1 MAIRW
6 KGMTADEYLAK
17 REIDRINR
25 QIRQAAAV
33 FGTESGLYKHYL
45 TLIAPG
51 SQISFGH
58 DMVREN
64 AQGIIQLSVSRKSI
78 VQMTQYSQYKK
89 RLEMLGKVPTVQA
102 TREQYIKSYEERTG
116 KKVKSRSDRQ
126 KAIQSVHEEL
136 RGLFY
141 DVNALLEQYYALE
154 KKTGGRFVNHTKL
167 KQLSKGHRSG
177 IATLKKM
184 KETLEKTI
192 SGEDAEIVKNVIEGY

>member
-6 KGMTADEYLAK
+6 KGMTADQLLIK

-45 TLIAPG
+45 TVIAPN

-78 VQMTQYSQYKK
+78 VQMQMYTQYGK
-89 RLEMLGKVPTVQA
+89 RLQQLGKIPTVQA
-102 TREQYIKSYEERTG
+102 TRQQYVKSYEERTG
-116 KKVKSRSDRQ
+116 KKVKGRSERE

-141 DVNALLEQYYALE
+141 DVSSLLEEYYKLE
-154 KKTGGRFVNHTKL
+154 KKEGGRFINHDKL
-167 KQLSKGHRSG
+167 KKLTKGHKSG
-177 IATLKKM
+177 IKTLQKM
-184 KETLEKTI
+184 KDILEKTI
-192 SGEDAEIVKNVIEGY
+192 SGEDREIVKNVIEGY

>member
-6 KGMTADEYLAK
+6 KGMTADEYLVK

-25 QIRQAAAV
+25 QIKQAAAV

-78 VQMTQYSQYKK
+78 VQMNQYSQYKK

-154 KKTGGRFVNHTKL
+154 KKTGGRFVNHTQL
-167 KQLSKGHRSG
+167 KKMSKGHRSG

-184 KETLEKTI
+184 KEMLEKTI

>member
-6 KGMTADEYLAK
+6 KGMTAEQLLIK

-45 TLIAPG
+45 TVIAPN
-51 SQISFGH
+51 SQISFGY

-78 VQMTQYSQYKK
+78 VQMQQFTQYNK
-89 RLEMLGKVPTVQA
+89 RLQQLGRIPTVQA
-102 TREQYIKSYEERTG
+102 TRQQYIKSYEERTG
-116 KKVKSRSDRQ
+116 KKVKSRSDRE

-141 DVNALLEQYYALE
+141 DVSDLLQEYYKLE
-154 KKTGGRFVNHTKL
+154 KKEGGRFVNHDQL
-167 KQLSKGHRSG
+167 KGLSKGYRSG
-177 IATLKKM
+177 IKTLQKM
-184 KETLEKTI
+184 KDILEKTI
-192 SGEDAEIVKNVIEGY
+192 RGEDREIVKNVLEGY

>member
-6 KGMTADEYLAK
+6 KGMTAEQLLIK

-25 QIRQAAAV
+25 QIRQAATV

-45 TLIAPG
+45 TLIAPN
-51 SQISFGH
+51 SQISFGY

-64 AQGIIQLSVSRKSI
+64 KQGIIQLSVSRKSI
-78 VQMTQYSQYKK
+78 IQMQQYTQYNK
-89 RLEMLGKVPTVQA
+89 RLQQIGKVPTVQA
-102 TREQYIKSYEERTG
+102 TKEQYVKSYESRTG
-116 KKVKSRSDRQ
+116 KKVKSKSDRE

-141 DVNALLEQYYALE
+141 DVNALLEQYYDLE
-154 KKTGGRFVNHTKL
+154 KKHGGRFVNHTKL
-167 KQLSKGHRSG
+167 KKLSKGHRSG

-184 KETLEKTI
+184 KKILEKTI
-192 SGEDAEIVKNVIEGY
+192 AGEDSEIVKNVLEGY